1 MLVCMLLLPG
11 PVALSSYKYPYGD
24 PMMTAKSSGN
34 GHTGSWEKHAG
45 GGLTVQISGPKNRFD
60 AFSREMLSRLVH
72 VNRTECAVL
81 AHSVVDKN
89 DTKLAVLNISQAEVE
104 WQIGASQNGPWYQ
117 SGQLTKSEP
126 LSHPLWHPH
135 EKLDDLLRLHHVHSS
150 AGLARYKQYT
160 SMLHVEVLFLLGAL
174 AQCSHGA
181 AFEVGTNR
189 GGGTLMM
196 GIGASLR
203 AVKSDAPAAE
213 AEAAPA
219 SMRVYSFDMMDF
231 GVGLAVT
238 HLGLASTVELIGVSE
253 EAEIWPQLDGR
264 LLPTGSSR
272 SGHCLGLVFID
283 ADGNPLRKWNALK
296 HLVCRQAYLVLDDY
310 TYSGKSTTHLQGGQ
324 IVQETPCAHVMGV
337 YGWGTLFIR
346 IDCRHRVIS

>member
-1 MLVCMLLLPG
+1 MG
-11 PVALSSYKYPYGD
+11 RGTSQ
-24 PMMTAKSSGN
+24 
-34 GHTGSWEKHAG
+34 G
-45 GGLTVQISGPKNRFD
+45 G
-60 AFSREMLSRLVH
+60 
-72 VNRTECAVL
+72 
-81 AHSVVDKN
+81 
-89 DTKLAVLNISQAEVE
+89 
-104 WQIGASQNGPWYQ
+104 
-117 SGQLTKSEP
+117 LTKSEP

-253 EAEIWPQLDGR
+253 EAELWPELHEH
-264 LLPTGSSR
+264 LLNVSTGSSKR

-283 ADGNPLRKWNALK
+283 ADGHPYRKWNALK

-310 TYSGKSTTHLQGGQ
+310 TY
-324 IVQETPCAHVMGV
+324 
-337 YGWGTLFIR
+337 
-346 IDCRHRVIS
+346 